1 MLLAYTPVNWSMPIE
16 LCSQVWEE
24 PVIIK
29 SLYLKVYLKLSA
41 VFWTLIFFSF
51 QLNYPDVF
59 TDELTPSA
67 TLAWR
72 SRLLTGGCTT
82 LTILRESKAQCTS
95 QGSWWYKSLICALM
109 WLFALYSSS
118 AGKQDR
124 SSLPT
129 LHNTS
134 VTLCNSCTASNRGA
148 AGFHWLTL
156 EVDAHMPVGNENWFL
171 QIHCTRWFKYFSW
184 IWWRWKGKWESGS
197 AIEKDLHW
205 RDRNSI
211 P

>member
-1 MLLAYTPVNWSMPIE
+1 MLIE
-16 LCSQVWEE
+16 LDSQVWENH
-24 PVIIK
+24 VIIK
-29 SLYLKVYLKLSA
+29 SLYLKVYLKLSTI
-41 VFWTLIFFSF
+41 FWTLMFFGF

-59 TDELTPSA
+59 HRWTLTPPA

-82 LTILRESKAQCTS
+82 LAILTGREKHNALHRL
-95 QGSWWYKSLICALM
+95 GSRWYKSLICTLL
-109 WLFALYSSS
+109 WPFALYSST
-118 AGKQDR
+118 AGKRDR
-124 SSLPT
+124 SSLPK

-134 VTLCNSCTASNRGA
+134 VMLRNSCTASNRGA

-156 EVDAHMPVGNENWFL
+156 QVNAHMPVGNENWFL
-171 QIHCTRWFKYFSW
+171 QIHCTRWFKYFYW

-197 AIEKDLHW
+197 GIEKDLHW

-211 P
+211 T